1 MTPAASA
8 CPKIVPFL
16 LASGASRR
24 NKATL
29 AAIKPPAVIGFI
41 AIMPGAKFLSGS
53 ICRIHPVRTV
63 VAIAAVRRLAATG
76 AIWVI
81 GAFKR
86 IWFEDKG
93 SQFRAKAWSALKKGF
108 LLFES
113 KALCFQRVA
122 KPRNDAIVLTETENH
137 PTNVIRPSIKTE
149 IFVCDE
155 CGQRKRLKTS
165 SRHWCDSCNHGSPVE
180 MRPARD
186 KRVVHP
192 QKAAP
197 TH

>member
-1 MTPAASA
+1 
-8 CPKIVPFL
+8 
-16 LASGASRR
+16 
-24 NKATL
+24 
-29 AAIKPPAVIGFI
+29 
-41 AIMPGAKFLSGS
+41 MPGAKFLSGS
-53 ICRIHPVRTV
+53 ICSNPSGENGNGDCGRETTCRY
-63 VAIAAVRRLAATG
+63 RRDLGDRCFQTNMN
-76 AIWVI
+76 
-81 GAFKR
+81 
-86 IWFEDKG
+86 WFEDKG
-93 SQFRAKAWSALKKGF
+93 SQFRAKAWSALKKGSF
-108 LLFES
+108 YSNPKPF
-113 KALCFQRVA
+113 AFQRVA
-122 KPRNDAIVLTETENH
+122 KPRNDAIEYLTETENR

-165 SRHWCDSCNHGSPVE
+165 SRHWCDSCSHGSPVE